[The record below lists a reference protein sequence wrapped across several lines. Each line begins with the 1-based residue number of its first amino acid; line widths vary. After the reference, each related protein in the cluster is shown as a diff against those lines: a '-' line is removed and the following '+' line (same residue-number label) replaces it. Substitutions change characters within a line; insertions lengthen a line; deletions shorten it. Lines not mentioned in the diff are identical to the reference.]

1 MALMPITSMST
12 YQTSAD
18 GRVWNLVHREE
29 AMSTTTEKRWYLVQ
43 CKPKQ
48 DMRALENLQRQGYE
62 CLLPLHKLERL
73 QKGQWKTHEEPLF
86 PGYLFIELDT
96 LLDNWMPIRS
106 TRGVSQIVRFGTH
119 PLSVPPNIIERL
131 RNNTPAVDP
140 AFIPGDK
147 VIVEWGGVHGL
158 EAIFITKD
166 GNERVLIL
174 LNILQREVKVTV
186 PVNGLVRAG

>member
-1 MALMPITSMST
+1 
-12 YQTSAD
+12 
-18 GRVWNLVHREE
+18 
-29 AMSTTTEKRWYLVQ
+29 MSTTTEKRWYLVQ

-48 DMRALENLQRQGYE
+48 DIRALENLRRQGYE

-119 PLSVPPNIIERL
+119 PLSVPLNIIERL
-131 RNNTPAVDP
+131 RNTSPTVEAELL
-140 AFIPGDK
+140 PGDK
-147 VIVEWGGVHGL
+147 IIVEWGQLHGL
-158 EAIFITKD
+158 EAIFINKD

-186 PVNGLVRAG
+186 PVSGLVRAG

>member
-1 MALMPITSMST
+1 MDS
-12 YQTSAD
+12 
-18 GRVWNLVHREE
+18 
-29 AMSTTTEKRWYLVQ
+29 TTEKHWYLVQ

-48 DMRALENLQRQGYE
+48 DLRALENLQRQGYD
-62 CLLPLHKLERL
+62 CLLPLHKIERL
-73 QKGQWKTHEEPLF
+73 QKGQWKIFEEPLF

-119 PLSVPPNIIERL
+119 PLPVSPNIIERI
-131 RNNTPAVDP
+131 RNTSPSVDP
-140 AFIPGDK
+140 EFIPGDK
-147 VIVEWGGVHGL
+147 VIIELDGLQGL

-166 GNERVLIL
+166 GAERVLIL

-186 PVNGLVRAG
+186 PVSGLVRAG